1 MIINKM
7 KERLGMLTIVIQQII
22 EKYGLEILLDE
33 EKFMFAFKDLAPD
46 MTHEYKMLKRI
57 LNESVFSRIYEIAV
71 EKSGSRDRM
80 LAELNT
86 YLEEEL
92 GFSNAWAVS
101 ILAAFANAL
110 GFFDEKDKKMEEME
124 AAEGIQTCYDEY
136 KKVYYANDSNGNP
149 VELQSLISFIYKG
162 NKYVLFLDDTS
173 IFCAKNIDGQ
183 LLEITDQEEMD
194 STNDIIK
201 KIIRNITR

>member
-1 MIINKM
+1 MTINKM
-7 KERLGMLTIVIQQII
+7 KERPSMLTIVIQQII

-33 EKFMFAFKDLAPD
+33 EKFMFAFKDMAPD

-57 LNESVFSRIYEIAV
+57 LNESVFSRIYDIAV

-92 GFSNAWAVS
+92 GLSNAWAVS

-110 GFFDEKDKKMEEME
+110 DLFDEKNKKMVEME
-124 AAEGIQTCYDEY
+124 AVEGIQTCYDEY
-136 KKVYYANDSNGNP
+136 KKVYYVNDDNGNS
-149 VELQSLISFIYKG
+149 VELQSLISFIYKC
-162 NKYVLFLDDTS
+162 NKYVLFLDDTG

-183 LLEITDQEEMD
+183 LQEITDQEEMA
-194 STNDIIK
+194 SMNDIIS
-201 KIIRNITR
+201 KIIRNITG

>member
-22 EKYGLEILLDE
+22 EKYGVEILLDE

-136 KKVYYANDSNGNP
+136 KKVYYVNDSNGNP